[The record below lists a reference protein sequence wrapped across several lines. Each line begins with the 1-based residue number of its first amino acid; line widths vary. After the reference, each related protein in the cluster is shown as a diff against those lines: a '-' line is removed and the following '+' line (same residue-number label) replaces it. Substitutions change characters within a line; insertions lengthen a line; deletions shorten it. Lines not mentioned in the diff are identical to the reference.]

1 MCILTAQARANCAS
15 RSWAPYFDGKFWH
28 ETADVNVNF
37 DLRKLAQNGCPVPG
51 ARHFMTSS
59 WDSLWG
65 PGVKL
70 SKFLVTQACGDP
82 SGMLSEAFAWSCTGP
97 CEKLLRGPGEIL
109 SVSLHDL
116 VSYILVGRSCE
127 DFVEILL
134 TRSLRYDLEDAL
146 RWCMYEIYSGV
157 LIGSSCVKIFWDPP
171 YRST

>member
-15 RSWAPYFDGKFWH
+15 RSWAPYFVGKFWH

-97 CEKLLRGPGEIL
+97 CEKLLKRSWRNPLGVLTWSGIL
-109 SVSLHDL
+109 
-116 VSYILVGRSCE
+116 YPCGKILRRFCWNPPHQVLALRSWRCVALMHVWNLFWGAHRKLLCE
-127 DFVEILL
+127 DLL
-134 TRSLRYDLEDAL
+134 RSS
-146 RWCMYEIYSGV
+146 I
-157 LIGSSCVKIFWDPP
+157 
-171 YRST
+171 